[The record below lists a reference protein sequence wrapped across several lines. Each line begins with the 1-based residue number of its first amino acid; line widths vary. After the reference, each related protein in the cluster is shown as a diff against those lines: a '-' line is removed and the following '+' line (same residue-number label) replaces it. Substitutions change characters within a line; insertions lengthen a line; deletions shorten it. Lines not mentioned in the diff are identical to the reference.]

1 MKALQGR
8 ITTLS
13 SSAKGG
19 KLAKYCMLP
28 QTDEKAKEK
37 PFRAENDSV
46 RSQRFSAVHE
56 VMMLCE
62 VCMFHAEK
70 RNLLLFLHS
79 DARNRRDFFL
89 YAFFLPYMFFLL
101 RKKTCLYGRFTEAA
115 ERRGMG
121 PPPPAEA
128 RRRFSGKGLS
138 GRKVRQR
145 EKAASGRLFRIRF
158 AAPQPLHRAG
168 AAACYRF
175 SPW

>member
-1 MKALQGR
+1 
-8 ITTLS
+8 
-13 SSAKGG
+13 
-19 KLAKYCMLP
+19 MLP

-101 RKKTCLYGRFTEAA
+101 RKKTCLYGRFTEA
-115 ERRGMG
+115 
-121 PPPPAEA
+121 EA
-128 RRRFSGKGLS
+128 RLRFSGKGLS

>member
-89 YAFFLPYMFFLL
+89 YAFFCRTCFFYCGKKHVCMAVSRKL
-101 RKKTCLYGRFTEAA
+101 RSGAA
-115 ERRGMG
+115 WDRRLRLRRGSVFPG
-121 PPPPAEA
+121 KAFPGERSVNGK
-128 RRRFSGKGLS
+128 RRPR
-138 GRKVRQR
+138 
-145 EKAASGRLFRIRF
+145 AA
-158 AAPQPLHRAG
+158 
-168 AAACYRF
+168 F
-175 SPW
+175 SPYGTPEGQANAAKTTLR

>member
-1 MKALQGR
+1 MVF
-8 ITTLS
+8 

-101 RKKTCLYGRFTEAA
+101 RKKNMFVWPFHGSCGAA
-115 ERRGMG
+115 RHGT
-121 PPPPAEA
+121 
-128 RRRFSGKGLS
+128 
-138 GRKVRQR
+138 
-145 EKAASGRLFRIRF
+145 AASG
-158 AAPQPLHRAG
+158 
-168 AAACYRF
+168 
-175 SPW
+175 